1 MLRKL
6 SALLLAVMMVCATFA
21 STALAAQATPLPPS
35 AQPVID
41 KIEAILAKLDT
52 DEKQVINDALHA
64 LKALQPEKKKE
75 ITKWAWS
82 AIDSKFEAPY
92 DREDFPAVT
101 ETDVSELFI
110 DILSVLYG
118 DAEAALT
125 DAYNN
130 RFETIKQLVKL
141 GGKTGLEEVTFD
153 DLADLVSD
161 LEDKLKDQLANLSW
175 SNQLRNGFNQTFNTL
190 VSNAYNTVINAT
202 DNPLGEAFKSLGID
216 GTILIKM
223 KDELE
228 SSIDPDHEAAFIIS
242 VGYLRTDVAL
252 ASDSGGSSL
261 NAQLI
266 VLGNQFPN
274 SMLNWTKV
282 DQVSGTDISV
292 SSDGQ
297 ITLNGTG
304 TGVAKVKASLKVFDL
319 KLFEGNV
326 TLSAGTSGGG
336 TGGNQQPPSEET
348 EPAAPDILDRIEEIV
363 VEVGEIAVDDDP
375 AEVAEKVKS
384 AVETITSGVQ
394 EAVTIAQ
401 TAITQAATV
410 KASVV
415 SENGVAKAVIDETTL
430 TEQIAAIQQLAE
442 EMAKKLEALQATA
455 NEKLAEISELA
466 GAAGVEE
473 VAEIEEIEM
482 PSLKIEL
489 VIDLGDVEEEQA
501 EAVISETI
509 ITAVKAAGITHVA
522 ITVKGAK
529 LSVPAADLTSET
541 NIRINHYPGSVAKKD
556 VSIASASVQ
565 AAASDNSYIRARMAS
580 EAYEMK
586 VVVGDQ
592 EVTSFAEPVYIGI
605 PVSNANAYDK
615 ELLTIVSVDGDNQ
628 YTYFTGVYNEETG
641 YAEAWVYSLTG
652 QPYAV
657 VETVVTFN
665 DLAPVQGW
673 AGREIAVVASKGI
686 INGKQAGIFDPTA
699 PVTRAEF
706 AKMIVLAYNL
716 YDPNAEENFT
726 DVSDSDWFKPY
737 VASAVKHG
745 LINGKGNGR
754 FDPLAPITR
763 AEMATIAARAL
774 QYLDGVKSVS
784 NVDAAL
790 SKFADAGDIAA
801 SLRAGTALAA
811 RYGIVIGSDGKFN
824 PNGESTRA
832 AAAVVIY
839 RLINVN

>member
-52 DEKQVINDALHA
+52 DEKQVIHDALDA
-64 LKALQPEKKKE
+64 LKALQSVEKKE

-82 AIDSKFEAPY
+82 AIDSKFEALY

-118 DAEAALT
+118 NAEAALT

-141 GGKTGLEEVTFD
+141 GGKTGLEEVSFD

-161 LEDKLKDQLANLSW
+161 LEDELKNQLANLSW
-175 SNQLRNGFNQTFNTL
+175 SNLLVNGFNQTFNTL

-228 SSIDPDHEAAFIIS
+228 SHIDPDHEAAFIIS

-252 ASDSGGSSL
+252 ASNSGGSSL

-274 SMLNWTKV
+274 SMLNWTKTG
-282 DQVSGTDISV
+282 QVSGTDISV

-304 TGVAKVKASLKVFDL
+304 TGVATVKASLKVFNL

-336 TGGNQQPPSEET
+336 SGGDQQQPSEET
-348 EPAAPDILDRIEEIV
+348 KPGVPDILDRIEEIV

-375 AEVAEKVKS
+375 ADVAEKVKS
-384 AVETITSGVQ
+384 AVDTITSGVQ

-410 KASVV
+410 KAAVV
-415 SENGVAKAVIDETTL
+415 SENGVAKAVIDETAL

-442 EMAKKLEALQATA
+442 EMAKKLEVLQATA
-455 NEKLAEISELA
+455 NEKLAAISELA

-473 VAEIEEIEM
+473 VAEIEEIEV

-529 LSVPAADLTSET
+529 LSVPAAELTSET
-541 NIRINHYPGSVAKKD
+541 NIRINHYSGAVAKKD

-565 AAASDNSYIRARMAS
+565 AAASDNSYIRARTAS

-592 EVTSFAEPVYIGI
+592 ELTSFAEPVYIGI
-605 PVSNANAYDK
+605 PVSNADAYDK
-615 ELLTIVSVDGDNQ
+615 ELLTIVSVDGDN
-628 YTYFTGVYNEETG
+628 YTYFTGAYNEANG

-774 QYLDGVKSVS
+774 QYLDGVKGVS

>member
-1 MLRKL
+1 
-6 SALLLAVMMVCATFA
+6 
-21 STALAAQATPLPPS
+21 
-35 AQPVID
+35 
-41 KIEAILAKLDT
+41 
-52 DEKQVINDALHA
+52 
-64 LKALQPEKKKE
+64 
-75 ITKWAWS
+75 
-82 AIDSKFEAPY
+82 
-92 DREDFPAVT
+92 
-101 ETDVSELFI
+101 
-110 DILSVLYG
+110 
-118 DAEAALT
+118 
-125 DAYNN
+125 
-130 RFETIKQLVKL
+130 
-141 GGKTGLEEVTFD
+141 
-153 DLADLVSD
+153 
-161 LEDKLKDQLANLSW
+161 LSW
-175 SNQLRNGFNQTFNTL
+175 SNLLVNGFNQTFNTL
-190 VSNAYNTVINAT
+190 VSNAYNKVINAT
-202 DNPLGEAFKSLGID
+202 DNPLGEAFKSLGIN
-216 GTILIKM
+216 GNILIKM

-228 SSIDPDHEAAFIIS
+228 SYIDPDHEAAFIIS

-252 ASDSGGSSL
+252 ASNSGGSSL

-274 SMLNWTKV
+274 SMLNWTKTG
-282 DQVSGTDISV
+282 QVSGTDISV

-304 TGVAKVKASLKVFDL
+304 TGVATVKASLKVFNL

-336 TGGNQQPPSEET
+336 SGGDQQQPSEET
-348 EPAAPDILDRIEEIV
+348 KPGVPDILDRIEEIV

-375 AEVAEKVKS
+375 ADVAEKVKS
-384 AVETITSGVQ
+384 AVDTITSGVQ

-410 KASVV
+410 KAAVV
-415 SENGVAKAVIDETTL
+415 SENGVAKAVIDETAL

-442 EMAKKLEALQATA
+442 EMAKKLEVLQATA
-455 NEKLAEISELA
+455 NEKLAAISELA

-473 VAEIEEIEM
+473 VAEIEEIEV

-529 LSVPAADLTSET
+529 LSVPAAELTSET
-541 NIRINHYPGSVAKKD
+541 NIRINHYSGAVAKKD

-565 AAASDNSYIRARMAS
+565 AAASDNSYIRARTAS

-592 EVTSFAEPVYIGI
+592 ELTSFAEPVYIGI
-605 PVSNANAYDK
+605 PVSNADAYDK
-615 ELLTIVSVDGDNQ
+615 ELLTIVSVDGDN
-628 YTYFTGVYNEETG
+628 YTYFTGAYNEANG

-774 QYLDGVKSVS
+774 QYLDGVKGVS